1 MLYMPLVVPHH
12 CCRMKA
18 DYVITDECEITDKEE
33 LNIKKAFCILLSF
46 MLMLS
51 ITACGGDDKPKETEK
66 NDNGKPDTSVSTKPD
81 TMAPEVSGE
90 IYDTGE
96 LRALVP
102 DGWAAFPIP
111 DVFAD
116 EPDAV
121 KTSCFHII
129 KDGTSDRDIHAKP
142 YIRLERCEPDAQITD
157 PDPAFYKNIED
168 VGPLDLGGH
177 SWSGYVCEDCFGGY
191 GKPVIGKMAVLWTGV
206 GNVRYEAVIRL
217 EFNGQ
222 KEKISLEDSDVQAIL
237 ASVESS
243 ESGTLSE

>member
-1 MLYMPLVVPHH
+1 MY
-12 CCRMKA
+12 A
-18 DYVITDECEITDKEE
+18 GKEE

-51 ITACGGDDKPKETEK
+51 ITACGGDDEPKETEI
-66 NDNGKPDTSVSTKPD
+66 NGNGKPDTSVSTEPD
-81 TMAPEVSGE
+81 TTASEITGE

-129 KDGTSDRDIHAKP
+129 KGGVSDRDIHAKP
-142 YIRLERCEPDAQITD
+142 YIRLECLEPGVQIAD
-157 PDPAFYKNIED
+157 PDPALEKNVED
-168 VGPLDLGGH
+168 VGPLNLGGY
-177 SWSGYVCEDCFGGY
+177 SWNGYVFEDCFGGY
-191 GKPVIGKMAVLWTGV
+191 GKPVVGKMAVLWTEAGST
-206 GNVRYEAVIRL
+206 RYEAVIRL

-222 KEKISLEDSDVQAIL
+222 KEKISLEDDDVQAIL
-237 ASVESS
+237 ASVQSS
-243 ESGTLSE
+243 NAGTLSE

>member
-1 MLYMPLVVPHH
+1 MN
-12 CCRMKA
+12 A
-18 DYVITDECEITDKEE
+18 DYVITEE

-51 ITACGGDDKPKETEK
+51 ITACGGDNKPKEAEK
-66 NDNGKPDTSVSTKPD
+66 NDNGKPDTSVSTEPD
-81 TMAPEVSGE
+81 TTASEITGE

-129 KDGTSDRDIHAKP
+129 KGGVSDRDIHAKP
-142 YIRLERCEPDAQITD
+142 YIRLEYLEPGVQSTD
-157 PDPAFYKNIED
+157 PDPALEKNVED
-168 VGPLDLGGH
+168 VGPLNLGGY
-177 SWSGYVCEDCFGGY
+177 SWNGYVFEDCFGGY
-191 GKPVIGKMAVLWTGV
+191 GKPVIGKMAVLWTEAGST
-206 GNVRYEAVIRL
+206 RYEAVIRL

-222 KEKISLEDSDVQAIL
+222 KEKISLEDDDVQAIL
-237 ASVESS
+237 ASVQSS
-243 ESGTLSE
+243 NAGTLSE

>member
-1 MLYMPLVVPHH
+1 MY
-12 CCRMKA
+12 A
-18 DYVITDECEITDKEE
+18 GKEE

-51 ITACGGDDKPKETEK
+51 ITACGGDDEPKETEK
-66 NDNGKPDTSVSTKPD
+66 NDNGKPDTSVSTEPD
-81 TMAPEVSGE
+81 TTASEITGE

-116 EPDAV
+116 APDAV

-129 KDGTSDRDIHAKP
+129 KGGVSDRDIHAKP
-142 YIRLERCEPDAQITD
+142 YIRLECLEPDAQIAD
-157 PDPAFYKNIED
+157 PDPALDKNVED
-168 VGPLDLGGH
+168 VGPLNLGGY
-177 SWSGYVCEDCFGGY
+177 SWNGYVFEDCFGGY
-191 GKPVIGKMAVLWTGV
+191 GKPVIGKMAVLWTEAGST
-206 GNVRYEAVIRL
+206 RYEAVIRL

-222 KEKISLEDSDVQAIL
+222 KEKISLEDDDVQAIL
-237 ASVESS
+237 ASVQSS
-243 ESGTLSE
+243 NAGILSE

>member
-1 MLYMPLVVPHH
+1 
-12 CCRMKA
+12 MKA
-18 DYVITDECEITDKEE
+18 DYIITDEYEISSKEE

-51 ITACGGDDKPKETEK
+51 ITACAGDDKAKETEK
-66 NDNGKPDTSVSTKPD
+66 NDNGKPDASMSTKPD
-81 TMAPEVSGE
+81 VTAPEVSGE

-129 KDGTSDRDIHAKP
+129 KDGVSERELHAKP
-142 YIRLERCEPDAQITD
+142 YICLGCYEPDAQITD
-157 PDPAFYKNIED
+157 PDPALCKSIED
-168 VGPLDLGGH
+168 VGPLDLGVH

-191 GKPVIGKMAVLWTGV
+191 GKPVIGKMAVLYAEDGSTL
-206 GNVRYEAVIRL
+206 YEAVIRL

-222 KEKISLEDSDVQAIL
+222 KEKISLEDRDVQAIL
-237 ASVESS
+237 SSVQSS
-243 ESGTLSE
+243 ESGMLSE

>member
-1 MLYMPLVVPHH
+1 
-12 CCRMKA
+12 
-18 DYVITDECEITDKEE
+18 
-33 LNIKKAFCILLSF
+33 
-46 MLMLS
+46 MLMMS
-51 ITACGGDDKPKETEK
+51 ITACGGDDKPKETGK

-81 TMAPEVSGE
+81 TMVPEVSGE

-116 EPDAV
+116 EPDTV

-129 KDGTSDRDIHAKP
+129 KDGTSERDIHAKP
-142 YIRLERCEPDAQITD
+142 YIRLECLEPDAQIAD
-157 PDPAFYKNIED
+157 PDPALDKNVED
-168 VGPLDLGGH
+168 VGPLNLGGY

-191 GKPVIGKMAVLWTGV
+191 WKPVIGKMAVLWTEAGST
-206 GNVRYEAVIRL
+206 RYKAVIRL

-222 KEKISLEDSDVQAIL
+222 KEKISLEDDDVQAIL
-237 ASVESS
+237 ASVQFS
-243 ESGTLSE
+243 E

>member
-1 MLYMPLVVPHH
+1 MGIWCDIKQRIPALLLVVALCAVMLVGCHGNGDPDGA
-12 CCRMKA
+12 R
-18 DYVITDECEITDKEE
+18 DTNTEIT
-33 LNIKKAFCILLSF
+33 
-46 MLMLS
+46 
-51 ITACGGDDKPKETEK
+51 
-66 NDNGKPDTSVSTKPD
+66 
-81 TMAPEVSGE
+81 GE

-129 KDGTSDRDIHAKP
+129 KDGASDRDIHAKP
-142 YIRLERCEPDAQITD
+142 YIRLECLESGVQIAD
-157 PDPAFYKNIED
+157 PDPALDKNLED

-191 GKPVIGKMAVLWTGV
+191 GKPVIGKMAVLYTED
-206 GNVRYEAVIRL
+206 GNTLYEAVIRL

-222 KEKISLEDSDVQAIL
+222 KGKISLEDRDVQAIL
-237 ASVESS
+237 ASVQSS
-243 ESGTLSE
+243 NARILSE

>member
-1 MLYMPLVVPHH
+1 M
-12 CCRMKA
+12 
-18 DYVITDECEITDKEE
+18 
-33 LNIKKAFCILLSF
+33 NIKKAFCILLSF

-51 ITACGGDDKPKETEK
+51 ITACSGDDKAKETEK
-66 NDNGKPDTSVSTKPD
+66 SGNGKPDASMSTKPD
-81 TMAPEVSGE
+81 ATAPEVSGE

-129 KDGTSDRDIHAKP
+129 KDGISERDIHAKP
-142 YIRLERCEPDAQITD
+142 YIRLECLEPDAQIAE
-157 PDPAFYKNIED
+157 PDPTLDKNAED
-168 VGPLDLGGH
+168 VGPLVLGDH

-191 GKPVIGKMAVLWTGV
+191 GKPVIGKMAVLWTRV
-206 GNVRYEAVIRL
+206 GNVGYEAVIRL

-237 ASVESS
+237 ASVQSS
-243 ESGTLSE
+243 E